1 MRVLTTGVV
10 VLALLVG
17 AAVVALSFQPSSS
30 ALCAQESGGGT
41 PPVGGDPE
49 PDEAI
54 VQEILEIL
62 LADQPGGGVAGEA
75 LEDEVM
81 DLIAQLTP
89 DRTFEL
95 GRSECY

>member
-1 MRVLTTGVV
+1 MRILTTGLV

-17 AAVVALSFQPSSS
+17 AAVVALSLQPSSS
-30 ALCAQESGGGT
+30 ALCAQEPGGGT
-41 PPVGGDPE
+41 PPVGGGPE

-62 LADQPGGGVAGEA
+62 LAAQPAGGIAGEA

-81 DLIAQLTP
+81 DLMLQLTP
-89 DRTFEL
+89 DHTFEL
-95 GRSECY
+95 GVSEC